1 MTRSRRIALVVALAA
16 LAAVAAA
23 VPWLGWT
30 SRHQPWKVATG
41 WDRIPAEERPASDE
55 LWDAALGERPRLRW
69 LGHAG
74 IRIEWH
80 GSVLVTDP
88 NLNDRCTVAAR
99 LLERVEPELVGR
111 VDAVLVSH
119 AHYDHLD
126 LDSLRAIAPAGAIAI
141 PKGAKLFLPDS
152 AAGDAKVI
160 ELTSGESFRTGAL
173 TVTAVPA
180 AHNGNRFHP
189 LASRIGALGY
199 VISDGTNT
207 IYVAG
212 DTAARNDFE
221 GIRDRYH
228 PRVAILPIG
237 AFLPKFPVG
246 RFHLSPEQAVAVAK
260 RLGVATVVPY
270 HFGTFRL
277 STDDPEIALP
287 RFAAEARREKLR
299 WVMPQL
305 LTRGDGAQTPN
316 ASCGAGTPACAS
328 PKATGSCAKSGEGN
342 VGGAFVSSVRL
353 LVASRPLPLA
363 NPMRRFAPRAGRS
376 ACATL
381 NSAGAASS

>member
-1 MTRSRRIALVVALAA
+1 LTRPRRIALVAA
-16 LAAVAAA
+16 VVVVAAVAAA
-23 VPWLGWT
+23 VPYLGWT

-41 WDRIPAEERPASDE
+41 WNRIPTEDRPVSDE
-55 LWDAALGERPRLRW
+55 LWDASLGERPRLRW

-88 NLNDRCTVAAR
+88 NLNDSCTVAAR
-99 LLERVEPELVGR
+99 VLERVEPEWVGR

-126 LDSLRAIAPAGAIAI
+126 LETLRAIAPVGAIAI
-141 PKGAKLFLPDS
+141 PKGARLFLPKS

-160 ELTSGESFRTGAL
+160 ELRSGESFEVGTL
-173 TVTAVPA
+173 VVTAVPA

-199 VISDGTNT
+199 VISDGANA

-212 DTAARNDFE
+212 DTADRNDFE
-221 GIRDRYH
+221 GIRDRFH
-228 PRVAILPIG
+228 PRVAILPVG

-246 RFHLSPEQAVAVAK
+246 RYHLSPEQAVAVAK

-277 STDDPEIALP
+277 SLDDPDIALP

-299 WVMPQL
+299 WVMPRL
-305 LTRGDGAQTPN
+305 LTRDDN
-316 ASCGAGTPACAS
+316 A
-328 PKATGSCAKSGEGN
+328 E
-342 VGGAFVSSVRL
+342 VG
-353 LVASRPLPLA
+353 
-363 NPMRRFAPRAGRS
+363 MRNAE
-376 ACATL
+376 
-381 NSAGAASS
+381 